1 MGRIKGKYISTVSI
15 TLDAD
20 ENVEGLIPYAEFE
33 LAWKYKLNEVIE
45 SVIRDELFDDTV
57 PAKLEVTQICCD
69 IMRTEDG
76 EKDE

>member
-1 MGRIKGKYISTVSI
+1 MGRIKGKYMSTVSI
-15 TLDAD
+15 TLDID

-45 SVIRDELFDDTV
+45 SVIRDELFYDI
-57 PAKLEVTQICCD
+57 PAKLEVTQMCCD